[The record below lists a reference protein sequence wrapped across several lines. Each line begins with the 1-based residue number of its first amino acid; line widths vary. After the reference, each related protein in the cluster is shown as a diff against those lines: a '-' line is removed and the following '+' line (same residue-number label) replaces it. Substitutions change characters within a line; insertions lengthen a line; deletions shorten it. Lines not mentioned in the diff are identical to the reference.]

1 MAQGASK
8 QKMINFRVRF
18 FIVTAI
24 LLLIIYLLV
33 KVNKG
38 HTIPQEQL
46 RNVQGAVI
54 DSPVLHSK
62 SFETARQT
70 DRQTES

>member
-1 MAQGASK
+1 M
-8 QKMINFRVRF
+8 
-18 FIVTAI
+18 TAVM
-24 LLLIIYLLV
+24 LLIVYLLV

-46 RNVQGAVI
+46 RNAQGAVI

-70 DRQTES
+70 DRQTESYTAIQTDSDTDTITTKNF